1 MNGLT
6 NTELVAASSRGDKQA
21 YAELIKRHYKTIF
34 VSCFGTLGNVH
45 DAEDIAQD
53 VLLKGFT
60 EIAALR
66 DGSQFGAWITR
77 IAKNASINLL
87 REKHRMEKT
96 KEQPGEGPG
105 REATHSIDLHRA
117 IQRLPEELRLPL
129 VLYYF
134 DGQSVQ
140 KVAERLDASVS
151 NVYQKLRTALK
162 QLHNL
167 LVEQGD
173 VR

>member
-1 MNGLT
+1 LSSLT
-6 NTELVAASSRGDKQA
+6 DTELVAASCRGDKQA
-21 YAELIKRHYKTIF
+21 YTELIKRHYRAIF
-34 VSCFGTLGNVH
+34 VTCFGMLGDVH

-53 VLLKGFT
+53 ALFKGLT

-77 IAKNASINLL
+77 IARNASINLL
-87 REKHRMEKT
+87 RKKHYMEKT
-96 KEQPGEGPG
+96 KEQLEGSIG
-105 REATHSIDLHRA
+105 REATQNIALHQA
-117 IQRLPEELRLPL
+117 IQRLPQEIRLPL
-129 VLYYF
+129 VMYYF

-140 KVAERLDASVS
+140 KVAERLDISVS

-167 LVEQGD
+167 LVE
-173 VR
+173 